1 MTSTLKL
8 FGNDESK
15 GSVSPSPGKSPQ
27 EPGTNWDS
35 LRGLTSNAYQPQR
48 STKLRTAVLA
58 TLLVVALGFLGLVLH
73 NHMPTLVSFGEELS
87 ETVHRL
93 ASGTPTPST
102 ATHEATVQDVRSP
115 RSKHGSSHARVPDAQ
130 PDQAYDS
137 AFHPFYATAVVGGR
151 RVSLVSNNSVI
162 LLDVAS
168 GTWKLGSEAE

>member
-1 MTSTLKL
+1 MTSALKL

-15 GSVSPSPGKSPQ
+15 GGVSPDPIKSPQ
-27 EPGTNWDS
+27 DPGTNWDS

-48 STKLRTAVLA
+48 ASRLRTALLA
-58 TLLVVALGFLGLVLH
+58 TLLVVALGSLGLLLH
-73 NHMPTLVSFGEELS
+73 NHMPALVSFGEELS

-93 ASGTPTPST
+93 ASGTPTPSA
-102 ATHEATVQDVRSP
+102 ATHETTVQDVRGP
-115 RSKHGSSHARVPDAQ
+115 RSKHASSHARVPDFQ

-162 LLDVAS
+162 LVDVAS